1 MLRIAF
7 VEDQEEEGKRMQEY
21 CSRFGEENTVDVE
34 LTLFPNGL
42 QFLSD
47 YKPVYHLVFLDIEM
61 PILNGMEAAKALY
74 EMDKEVAIVF
84 YTNMAK
90 YAIKGYEV
98 CALDFLVKPVSYAT
112 FRAKLKKWMPRLV
125 GGRREEFVLTL
136 TGGSMVK
143 LRYADV
149 RYIESVK
156 HYLVYHTV
164 FGDYET
170 RGTVNEAER
179 KFREAGFSR
188 SINGCLVNLAC
199 VTKIDKDTVYIGSD
213 ALPLARMR
221 KKEFVDD
228 FMNFLRRKG

>member
-7 VEDQEEEGKRMQEY
+7 VEDQKEESERMQEY
-21 CSRFGEENTVDVE
+21 CARYQEEFSVE
-34 LTLFPNGL
+34 IELALFSNGL
-42 QFLSD
+42 KFLTD
-47 YKPVYHLVFLDIEM
+47 YKPIYQLVFFDIEM
-61 PILNGMEAAKALY
+61 PILNGMEAAKAVY

-90 YAIKGYEV
+90 YALKGYEV
-98 CALDFLVKPVSYAT
+98 GALDFLVKPVTYAT
-112 FRAKLKKWMPRLV
+112 FRAKLKKWMPKLL
-125 GGRREEFVLTL
+125 RRRQKEFVLNL

-149 RYIESVK
+149 RYIESMK
-156 HYLVYHTV
+156 HYLVYHTS

-170 RGTVNEAER
+170 RGTVSEAEQQ
-179 KFREAGFSR
+179 FRDEGFSR

-199 VTKIDKDTVYIGSD
+199 VTKIDKDTVYLGTD

-221 KKEFVDD
+221 KKEFVED
-228 FMNFLRRKG
+228 FMNYLRRRG